1 MEAPKKKL
9 VYSLVGLVVAIV
21 YLVIPV
27 DLAPDAIPVLG
38 YLDDAALLITILT
51 QAIRW
56 AVKLRK

>member
-21 YLVIPV
+21 YLIIPV